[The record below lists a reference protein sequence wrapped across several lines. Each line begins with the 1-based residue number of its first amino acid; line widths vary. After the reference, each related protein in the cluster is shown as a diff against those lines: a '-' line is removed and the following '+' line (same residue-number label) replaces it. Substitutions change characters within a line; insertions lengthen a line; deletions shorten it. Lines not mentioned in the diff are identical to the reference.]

1 MLRLRVK
8 SSLSALRT
16 AVMSAFTSSRL
27 MMSST
32 RVELM
37 FTLADWPFA
46 LAWKMKRGKEEK
58 AVREERRRIIPNQA
72 AHIHANRTTEA
83 ALRFSPLTFCLLGGV
98 EPGACSGVAGGVGVR
113 ERCTD
118 PGGGHEGRPDLSHQ
132 QRSQQVQVI
141 QSHNCQKRGARE

>member
-8 SSLSALRT
+8 SSLSALST
-16 AVMSAFTSSRL
+16 VVMSAFTSSRL

-58 AVREERRRIIPNQA
+58 AVREEWRQIIPNQT
-72 AHIHANRTTEA
+72 AHIHANRSCTPVPP
-83 ALRFSPLTFCLLGGV
+83 LLTFCLLGGV

-113 ERCTD
+113 KRRAD
-118 PGGGHEGRPDLSHQ
+118 PGGGHEGRPDLSRQ

-141 QSHNCQKRGARE
+141 QSHNCQKRGVRE